1 MIKNRIYTNGSKY
14 LRIGAFTDDTSQAFV
29 TNILELKSYYEDLE
43 KIRDYREI
51 SFEQMLADTGKHVP
65 EFNSLTANQRQL
77 ARRRYIV
84 ISSLLDNLQAGNDFL
99 DYRVKELSAI
109 YKVQS
114 EDIWKWLST
123 YCAYGSMAMLVNSDE
138 RGCSLKPVLKVREF
152 DCRYKEVGHS
162 LLVHTKIASLGNN
175 KTAWIN
181 LLYDTETNYIL
192 AFDINTDEDSYSSL
206 KSLLHRCLNDNGGI
220 LPFKISCQVTN
231 RTWNSYLRNIQ
242 MLGVELNYC
251 HPHIDDYSELKRLIN
266 SIRVFS
272 KGLTNID
279 LLKTRAK
286 RIIDSY
292 NDNHL
297 ENQCSYKE
305 LFHGLLEALYD
316 NCIKT
321 TDKEL
326 EMVLSNT
333 YKEALK
339 QIFGERCNH

>member
-1 MIKNRIYTNGSKY
+1 MIKNRIYTNGKNY
-14 LRIGAFTDDTSQAFV
+14 LRLGAFTDDTSQAFV
-29 TNILELKSYYEDLE
+29 TDILELKSYYEDLE
-43 KIRDYREI
+43 KLRVYKEV
-51 SFEQMLADTGKHVP
+51 SLEQMLADTGKHVP
-65 EFNSLTANQRQL
+65 EFNSLTDNQRQL
-77 ARRRYIV
+77 ARRRYDV

-99 DYRVKELSAI
+99 EYRIKDLSTI
-109 YKVQS
+109 YKVQP

-138 RGCSLKPVLKVREF
+138 KGCSLKPVTKVREF
-152 DCRYKEVGHS
+152 DCRYREVGHS
-162 LLVHTKIASLGNN
+162 LLIHTKITSLGGN
-175 KTAWIN
+175 KVAWLNI
-181 LLYDTETNYIL
+181 LYDTETNYIL

-251 HPHIDDYSELKRLIN
+251 HSHIDDYLELKRLIN

-272 KGLTNID
+272 KGITNID
-279 LLKTRAK
+279 SLKARVK
-286 RIIDSY
+286 RIIDAY
-292 NDNHL
+292 NNSHL

-305 LFHGLLEALYD
+305 LFFGVLEALYD
-316 NCIKT
+316 NCVKT

-326 EMVLSNT
+326 ERALSNT
-333 YKEALK
+333 YR
-339 QIFGERCNH
+339 QIVNTKNKAQ